1 MPDQGMSDDM
11 GMDKRSYVRRSEV
24 DQLRRFQPLV
34 PTSGPTLAA
43 IERARAFQQRV
54 FGERVLKTP
63 SAELIEE
70 GRRERDDQLP

>member
-34 PTSGPTLAA
+34 PTPGPTLAA
-43 IERARAFQQRV
+43 IERAQAFQQRV

-63 SAELIEE
+63 SADLIEDS
-70 GRRERDDQLP
+70 RRERDNQLP

>member
-1 MPDQGMSDDM
+1 MLDQGMSDDM
-11 GMDKRSYVRRSEV
+11 GLDKRSYVRRSEV

-43 IERARAFQQRV
+43 VEHARAFQQRV
-54 FGERVLKTP
+54 FGERVLQTP

-70 GRRERDDQLP
+70 GRRERDNQLP

>member
-1 MPDQGMSDDM
+1 MLDQGMSDDM
-11 GMDKRSYVRRSEV
+11 GLDKRSCVRRSEV
-24 DQLRRFQPLV
+24 DQLRRFQPVV

-43 IERARAFQQRV
+43 LERAQAFQQRV

-70 GRRERDDQLP
+70 GRRDRDDQLP